1 MRNIVQKNSYVH
13 ITNLITQ
20 IILSIPASDG
30 VVSST
35 ETSASWSLLESTP
48 WGIRQSYTLASACVA
63 DTSETSA
70 SCSLLESTPWSIRQS
85 YTLASAFVADT
96 SETSASCSVL
106 ESTHW
111 DIKQSHTLGS
121 ALVADSLAYYSML
134 DYKTKDRVRIA
145 PHPGHHHRRFRIHRQ
160 NNRKTID
167 AFADFFPDPNNY
179 ERRTE
184 TTVRTYPILCYR
196 VCSRHTRNGG
206 KEVDCRELHGW
217 CDAANR
223 EEWEIETQLIQYL

>member
-20 IILSIPASDG
+20 IILSIPASDA
-30 VVSST
+30 VVSSS

-48 WGIRQSYTLASACVA
+48 WGTRQSYTLASAC
-63 DTSETSA
+63 
-70 SCSLLESTPWSIRQS
+70 
-85 YTLASAFVADT
+85 VADT

-145 PHPGHHHRRFRIHRQ
+145 PHPGHHHRRFRIHSQ
-160 NNRKTID
+160 NNRKID
-167 AFADFFPDPNNY
+167 AVAGFFPDPNNY

-184 TTVRTYPILCYR
+184 ITVRTYPILCYR
-196 VCSRHTRNGG
+196 VCSRHTRNGI
-206 KEVDCRELHGW
+206 W
-217 CDAANR
+217 CDRCTFIHTCAGLECGCGSTACVQELR
-223 EEWEIETQLIQYL
+223 TDFYR